1 LNRRVQ
7 RHSAV
12 AEADGRFDMKAFI
25 AASDALALDR
35 FTDVTATVIIARDH
49 FGSVSLDLESYF

>member
-1 LNRRVQ
+1 VQ